1 MSRLGADM
9 AVIEIVPARASH
21 LRRIAAVMRQA
32 DRDEVAASSGRS
44 PLAALSYSFRMSRE
58 CWAVVIDGKPE
69 VIFGVGDL
77 NILGGVGSPWLLG
90 SDAVWDHRREFMRQ
104 SREWLA
110 QLFARYSVL
119 RNVVDCRNSASIRWL
134 GWLGFRFSQPFD
146 LRGNPFMMFEMR
158 A

>member
-1 MSRLGADM
+1 M
-9 AVIEIVPARASH
+9 IEIVPARASH
-21 LRRIAAVMRQA
+21 LRIIAANMRQA

-44 PLAALSYSFRMSRE
+44 PLSALSYSFRHSRW
-58 CWAVVIDGKPE
+58 CWVALIDGKPE

-77 NILGGVGSPWLLG
+77 NILGRVGAPWLLG
-90 SDAVWDHRREFMRQ
+90 SDAIWQHRKEFMRR
-104 SREWLA
+104 SAWWRD
-110 QLFARYSVL
+110 QLLARYSVL

-146 LRGNPFMMFEMR
+146 LRGHPFMLFEMR